1 MIGVLKNEI
10 NMRIGFTYMIV
21 FQRIRNYDDEYGYH

>member
-21 FQRIRNYDDEYGYH
+21 FQRIGNYDDEYGYH